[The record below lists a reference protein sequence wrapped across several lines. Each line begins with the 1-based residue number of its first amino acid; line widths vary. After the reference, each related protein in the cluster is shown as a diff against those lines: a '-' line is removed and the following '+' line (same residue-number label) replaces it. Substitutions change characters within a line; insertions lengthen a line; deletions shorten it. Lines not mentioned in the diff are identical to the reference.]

1 MARIKIEDIRA
12 EVEKDGWKLISDNYE
27 NLDTELVFECS
38 EGHRVYVPWKKI
50 RHKRE
55 CPICKDNIYKEQNG
69 KIIPKPKGVTRILA
83 LDQATYITG
92 WSIYDSG
99 KLIKYGT
106 FETNYSN
113 EIQRDNIIKMWLI
126 SMIENWKPDFIGLE
140 DIQLQDL
147 GKKGNIY
154 AADNVVGIQT
164 FKTLA
169 HLQGILMEAIYEKK
183 IPYELCPTPTWRA
196 HCKVTG
202 KTKTD
207 KKRSMQILAKKWF
220 DVSVSNDEADAIGIG
235 KYVSEVAAKKV
246 EIVSWE

>member
-1 MARIKIEDIRA
+1 
-12 EVEKDGWKLISDNYE
+12 
-27 NLDTELVFECS
+27 
-38 EGHRVYVPWKKI
+38 
-50 RHKRE
+50 
-55 CPICKDNIYKEQNG
+55 
-69 KIIPKPKGVTRILA
+69 
-83 LDQATYITG
+83 
-92 WSIYDSG
+92 
-99 KLIKYGT
+99 
-106 FETNYSN
+106 
-113 EIQRDNIIKMWLI
+113 MWLI

-196 HCKVTG
+196 HCKVNG